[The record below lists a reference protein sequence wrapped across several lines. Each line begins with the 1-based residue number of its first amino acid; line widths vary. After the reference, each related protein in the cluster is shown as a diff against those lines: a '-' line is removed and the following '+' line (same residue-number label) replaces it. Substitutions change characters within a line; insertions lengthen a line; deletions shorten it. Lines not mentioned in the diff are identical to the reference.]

1 MIIGEENLDFNYW
14 GKHLPFNIKLT
25 PWEKKIIREYFI
37 VELKMSPD
45 HQIDWESKQIKIMVD
60 LSRFFNYNLS

>member
-14 GKHLPFNIKLT
+14 GKHLPFNIEPT
-25 PWEKKIIREYFI
+25 PWERKIIREYF
-37 VELKMSPD
+37 VVDLNMPHEY
-45 HQIDWESKQIKIMVD
+45 QIDWDCNQIKLIVD